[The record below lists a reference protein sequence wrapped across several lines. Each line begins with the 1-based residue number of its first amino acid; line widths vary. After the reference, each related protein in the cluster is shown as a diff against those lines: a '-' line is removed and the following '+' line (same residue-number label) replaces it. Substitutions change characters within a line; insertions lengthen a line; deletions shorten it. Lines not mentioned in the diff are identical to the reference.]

1 MTKKKSLKERVKS
14 LKTEVHA
21 VYLASKDARTPWYAK
36 LLMVLVIGYAI
47 SPLDLIPDFIPVLGL
62 LDDLVIV
69 PAGIALVV
77 RMIPKDLMEECRRKA
92 KDEPINTRIK
102 WLAVLTIVSIW
113 AIAIYLVIRFVLPII
128 FRL

>member
-1 MTKKKSLKERVKS
+1 MTKRKSLKDRVKN
-14 LKTEVHA
+14 LKIEVHA
-21 VYLASKDARTPWYAK
+21 LYLASKDPRTPWYAK

-77 RMIPKDLMEECRRKA
+77 RMIPKELMEECRRKA
-92 KDEPINTRIK
+92 RDEPINTRTK
-102 WLAVLTIVSIW
+102 WLAVLIIVSIW
-113 AIAIYLVIRFVLPII
+113 AIAIYLVIRFVLPLI